1 MKENFVI
8 YNEEYFLI
16 KKIIEELKVFTNS
29 EIVFVTDSEGHCIAS
44 TEGMDDS
51 YLNSISSLVAG
62 SIAAINS
69 IAQMLEIK
77 NFETVLS
84 ESTEKNLFIS
94 LINEKMVLIV
104 IFQNSSNLG
113 IVRLKG
119 KQANNKLRDVF
130 IKINN
135 KLKETSFDSDDSPFE
150 GVSDEDIDQIF
161 GD

>member
-16 KKIIEELKVFTNS
+16 KKILDGLKSSVS
-29 EIVFVTDSEGHCIAS
+29 ADIVFVTDSEGHCIAS

-51 YLNSISSLVAG
+51 YLNSISSLIAG

-77 NFETVLS
+77 KFETVLT
-84 ESTEKNLFIS
+84 ESSEKNLYIS
-94 LINEKMVLIV
+94 LINERMVLIV
-104 IFQNSSNLG
+104 IFEKTSNLG

-119 KQANNKLRDVF
+119 KHAND
-130 IKINN
+130 
-135 KLKETSFDSDDSPFE
+135 KLKEVFVTINEKLKDSSLSDTNSPFE

>member
-16 KKIIEELKVFTNS
+16 KKILEELKGSTS
-29 EIVFVTDSEGHCIAS
+29 ADIVFVTDSEGHCIAS

-51 YLNSISSLVAG
+51 YLNSISSLIAG
-62 SIAAINS
+62 SIAAVNS

-77 NFETVLS
+77 KFETVLA
-84 ESTEKNLFIS
+84 ESSEKNLYVS
-94 LINEKMVLIV
+94 LINERMVLIV
-104 IFQNSSNLG
+104 IFERTSNLG

-119 KQANNKLRDVF
+119 KQANNLLRDVF
-130 IKINN
+130 LKINE
-135 KLKETSFDSDDSPFE
+135 KLRENSLMDGDSPFE

>member
-8 YNEEYFLI
+8 YNEEYFQI
-16 KKIIEELKVFTNS
+16 KKILDELKMSVS
-29 EIVFVTDSEGHCIAS
+29 ADIAFVTDSEGHCIAA
-44 TEGMDDS
+44 TDGMDDS
-51 YLNSISSLVAG
+51 YLNSISSLIAG

-77 NFETVLS
+77 KFETVLT
-84 ESTEKNLFIS
+84 ESSEKNLYIS
-94 LINEKMVLIV
+94 LVNDRMVLIV
-104 IFQNSSNLG
+104 IFEKTSNLG

-119 KQANNKLRDVF
+119 RQANAVLKDVF
-130 IKINN
+130 VTIND
-135 KLKETSFDSDDSPFE
+135 KLKDSSLSEKHSPFE

>member
-16 KKIIEELKVFTNS
+16 KKILEELKGTTQS
-29 EIVFVTDSEGHCIAS
+29 DIVFVTDSEGHCIAS

-62 SIAAINS
+62 SIAAVNS

-77 NFETVLS
+77 KFETVLT
-84 ESTEKNLFIS
+84 ESPEKNLYVS
-94 LINEKMVLIV
+94 LINERMVLIV
-104 IFQNSSNLG
+104 IFEKSSNLG

-119 KQANNKLRDVF
+119 KQANNLLKDVF
-130 IKINN
+130 VKINE
-135 KLKETSFDSDDSPFE
+135 KLKENSLINGDSPFE